1 MLTYRD
7 EDNKWEN
14 WDGGYWGKDIDNSQ
28 ENKNNFKICKIGCI
42 VCCMVFLLTL
52 PIMYI
57 ITDGKFICDIPYL
70 PLSDFCENKITK
82 NSINNTSIV
91 NSTIYNNLLNNSNIT
106 NITGIRNSLNLTN
119 NTMYDNSQN
128 NNDEASISNSNQ
140 SFYPYNM
147 VVNTSNFT
155 NALLYQTQV
164 KENIEDTS
172 TESVDMGR
180 AMAISIGSVFGFIIF
195 ILGSIYFLKSGH
207 KNMKNYCTNK
217 TASKHNDIKLTEE
230 ELKFYEVKNPIQE
243 AFKRNE
249 GGFFQKGVVILK
261 KAIEK
266 DRARDFEEAIIL
278 YNDGIEYILKSL
290 KSTSNANDRFLI
302 AKKIDIYVQ
311 RVNYITNCVQNK
323 ILVGDIKYSNKT
335 K

>member
-14 WDGGYWGKDIDNSQ
+14 WDGGYWGKDIYNSK
-28 ENKNNFKICKIGCI
+28 ENKSNFKICKIGCT
-42 VCCMVFLLTL
+42 VCCLVFLLTL

-57 ITDGKFICDIPYL
+57 VTGGKFICYIPFI
-70 PLSDFCENKITK
+70 PSSDFCENKID
-82 NSINNTSIV
+82 NSSINNTSDI
-91 NSTIYNNLLNNSNIT
+91 NSTIYNYMVNNSNIT
-106 NITGIRNSLNLTN
+106 NSSNLINMT
-119 NTMYDNSQN
+119 THDNSQN
-128 NNDEASISNSNQ
+128 SNNIVSISNSNQ
-140 SFYPYNM
+140 TFYPNNM

-155 NALLYQTQV
+155 NALFYQTQV
-164 KENIEDTS
+164 EDNIEDTS
-172 TESVDMGR
+172 GGGVDMGA
-180 AMAISIGSVFGFIIF
+180 AMAISISSVFGFIIF

-207 KNMKNYCTNK
+207 KNIKNYCTNK
-217 TASKHNDIKLTEE
+217 TASRHNDIKLTEE

-323 ILVGDIKYSNKT
+323 ILVGDIKYSNKLNN

>member
-42 VCCMVFLLTL
+42 VCMVVFLLTL

-57 ITDGKFICDIPYL
+57 VTGGKFICDIPFI
-70 PLSDFCENKITK
+70 PSSDFCENKTD
-82 NSINNTSIV
+82 NSSINNTSNI
-91 NSTIYNNLLNNSNIT
+91 NSTIYNYMLNNSNIT
-106 NITGIRNSLNLTN
+106 NSSNLIN
-119 NTMYDNSQN
+119 MTMYDNSQN
-128 NNDEASISNSNQ
+128 SNDEASISNSNQ

-195 ILGSIYFLKSGH
+195 ILGSVYFLKSGH

-323 ILVGDIKYSNKT
+323 ILVGDIKHSNKT

>member
-28 ENKNNFKICKIGCI
+28 ENKSNLKICKIGCA

-52 PIMYI
+52 PIMYVV
-57 ITDGKFICDIPYL
+57 TGGKFICDIPYMSG
-70 PLSDFCENKITK
+70 SDFCENKID
-82 NSINNTSIV
+82 NSSINNTSDI
-91 NSTIYNNLLNNSNIT
+91 NSTIYNYMLNNSNIT
-106 NITGIRNSLNLTN
+106 NSSNLIN
-119 NTMYDNSQN
+119 MTMYDNSLNSN
-128 NNDEASISNSNQ
+128 NIDSISNSNQ
-140 SFYPYNM
+140 TLYPNNM

-155 NALLYQTQV
+155 NALFYQTQV
-164 KENIEDTS
+164 KDNIEDTS

-195 ILGSIYFLKSGH
+195 ILGSVYFLKSGH

-323 ILVGDIKYSNKT
+323 ILVGDIKHSNKT

>member
-42 VCCMVFLLTL
+42 VCMMVFLLTL

-57 ITDGKFICDIPYL
+57 VTGGKFICDIPFI
-70 PLSDFCENKITK
+70 PSPDFCENKTD
-82 NSINNTSIV
+82 NSSINNTSDI

-106 NITGIRNSLNLTN
+106 NSSNLIN
-119 NTMYDNSQN
+119 MTMYDNSQN
-128 NNDEASISNSNQ
+128 SNNIDSISNSNQ
-140 SFYPYNM
+140 TLYPNNM

-323 ILVGDIKYSNKT
+323 ILVGDIKHSNKT

>member
-1 MLTYRD
+1 
-7 EDNKWEN
+7 
-14 WDGGYWGKDIDNSQ
+14 
-28 ENKNNFKICKIGCI
+28 
-42 VCCMVFLLTL
+42 
-52 PIMYI
+52 MYI
-57 ITDGKFICDIPYL
+57 VTGGKFICDIPFI
-70 PLSDFCENKITK
+70 PSSDFCENKTD
-82 NSINNTSIV
+82 NSSINNTSDI

-155 NALLYQTQV
+155 NALFYQTQV